1 MAMHSA
7 VLLTKQNELLLA
19 ENRRQKAKRAKRRT
33 YIARG
38 GIFTGAEAQELVE
51 KANNNHIEAEIGN
64 SGTVR
69 QRAPPKCSL
78 YSSLKHKAPKCPEQ
92 QRMA

>member
-1 MAMHSA
+1 MAMYSA

-38 GIFTGAEAQELVE
+38 GIFTGAEA
-51 KANNNHIEAEIGN
+51 
-64 SGTVR
+64 
-69 QRAPPKCSL
+69 
-78 YSSLKHKAPKCPEQ
+78 
-92 QRMA
+92 